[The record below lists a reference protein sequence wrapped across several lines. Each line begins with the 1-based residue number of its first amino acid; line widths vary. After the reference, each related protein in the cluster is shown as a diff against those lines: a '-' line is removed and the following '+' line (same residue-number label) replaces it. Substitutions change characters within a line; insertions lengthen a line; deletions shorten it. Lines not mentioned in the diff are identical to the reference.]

1 MIEIINPGWFS
12 IVVDRG
18 RYGYADAGVPPSAAL
33 DHFSYSMVNYL
44 VGNEMGG
51 PVLEVIGSG
60 FSLKFDVDVTC
71 AVTGAEVIAY
81 LDKRPVTPWRSF
93 TARAGSTLR
102 VKEVLE
108 GFRYYIGFSGTMEAD
123 RVINSFSTNIECRFG
138 GYRGRPFLKG
148 DRIGLHNTRV
158 MGERF
163 IPDDVLPSL
172 APPYVLRILQGP
184 EMGRFTEETVGR
196 LIEGGMQSWYTVS
209 AKVNRTGI
217 RLEGKPLVFKKGA
230 DKTIISEGILP
241 GTIQVPGDG
250 LPIITLYERTIGGYA
265 RLALVA
271 KADHDL
277 LAHLKPKD
285 KVIFRIIGVE
295 EAERLWNR
303 KVEHFYRALPQ

>member
-1 MIEIINPGWFS
+1 MIEIINPGWCS

-18 RYGYADAGVPPSAAL
+18 RYGYADAGIPTSAAL
-33 DHFSYSMVNYL
+33 DYFSYSMANHL

-51 PVLEVIGSG
+51 PALEVTGSA
-60 FSLKFDVDVTC
+60 FSLRFDVDVTC

-81 LDKRPVTPWRSF
+81 LDERPVTPWRSF
-93 TARAGSTLR
+93 AARAGSTLR

-108 GFRYYIGFSGTMEAD
+108 GFRYYIGFSGIMEVD

-138 GYRGRPFLKG
+138 GYMGRPLLKG
-148 DRIGLHNTRV
+148 DRIGLRHAKV
-158 MGERF
+158 IGERF
-163 IPDDVLPSL
+163 IPEDALPSL
-172 APPYVLRILQGP
+172 SPPYVLRILEGP

-196 LIEGGMQSWYTVS
+196 LIEGGVQSWYTVS
-209 AKVNRTGI
+209 AKANRTGI
-217 RLEGKPLVFKKGA
+217 RLEGKPLVFKTGVN
-230 DKTIISEGILP
+230 KTIISEGVLP

-265 RLALVA
+265 RLALIV

-277 LAHLKPKD
+277 LAQLKPKD
-285 KVIFRIIGVE
+285 KVIFRIIGIE

>member
-12 IVVDRG
+12 IVVDSG
-18 RYGYADAGVPPSAAL
+18 RYGYADVGIPASAAL
-33 DHFSYSMVNYL
+33 DHFSYSMANYL
-44 VGNEMGG
+44 VGNEMDG
-51 PVLEVIGSG
+51 PVLEVTGSG

-81 LDKRPVTPWRSF
+81 LDDRSVMPWRSF
-93 TARAGSTLR
+93 TARAGNTLR

-108 GFRYYIGFSGTMEAD
+108 GFRYYIGFSGVMEAD

-138 GYRGRPFLKG
+138 GYRGRPLLKG
-148 DRIGLHNTRV
+148 DRIELNSARII
-158 MGERF
+158 GERF
-163 IPDDVLPSL
+163 IPEDVLPSL
-172 APPYVLRILQGP
+172 SPPYILRILEGP
-184 EMGRFTEETVGR
+184 EMGRFTEDTVAG
-196 LIEGGMQSWYTVS
+196 LIEGGAQSWYTVS

-217 RLEGKPLVFKKGA
+217 RLEGNPLVFKKGV
-230 DKTIISEGILP
+230 DTTIISEGILP

-285 KVIFRIIGVE
+285 KVIFTIIGVE

-303 KVEHFYRALPQ
+303 KIEHFYRALPQ